1 MTLAEPCIRDGE
13 AGAAAASPSGAGRSH
28 RNGRRRVALLAL
40 GAACC
45 SLLCAPSIHAARD
58 DFRDTGRART
68 ESKRKQPTETLF
80 WIDGGAGYGHVNLS
94 TFVVDDAEA
103 LTADL
108 VSTRTGGVAGHLGLG
123 LRFGIFTIGPRGTV
137 IALQDAST
145 GGSARDMQLW
155 SLDLEGTFRI
165 PLGRVEP
172 HFLFGGGYST
182 FGGLDDAV
190 DGVRAGLDI
199 DGANL
204 RAGLGLDWF
213 ATPEL
218 SIGARG
224 TAEVL
229 FLSRRAVPLRDLARP
244 REVGT
249 LSEARARVLEAEG
262 SSAGAAYTL
271 VVGPGLHF

>member
-1 MTLAEPCIRDGE
+1 MTLADPRI
-13 AGAAAASPSGAGRSH
+13 AL
-28 RNGRRRVALLAL
+28 VALAV
-40 GAACC
+40 AAG
-45 SLLCAPSIHAARD
+45 SLLVSPAVPAATE
-58 DFRDTGRART
+58 DFRDTGEGRA
-68 ESKRKQPTETLF
+68 EKKEKKPTETWF
-80 WIDGGAGYGHVNLS
+80 WLDGGAGYGHVNLS
-94 TFVVDDAEA
+94 TFVVDDAES

-108 VSTRTGGVAGHLGLG
+108 VPTNTGGVAGHLGLG

-137 IALQDAST
+137 IALQDART
-145 GGSARDMQLW
+145 GRSVRDIQLW

-165 PLGRVEP
+165 PLGRLEP

-199 DGANL
+199 DGANV

-249 LSEARARVLEAEG
+249 ISEARARILEAEG

-271 VVGPGLHF
+271 VIGPGLHF

>member
-1 MTLAEPCIRDGE
+1 MPLADPSAGDGKRGPRGSWRVPLL
-13 AGAAAASPSGAGRSH
+13 AVAAAACW
-28 RNGRRRVALLAL
+28 LLAASSTR
-40 GAACC
+40 AAN
-45 SLLCAPSIHAARD
+45 D
-58 DFRDTGRART
+58 DRGDTGLGRA
-68 ESKRKQPTETLF
+68 EADRKEPTETLF
-80 WIDGGAGYGHVNLS
+80 WLDGGAGYGHVNLS
-94 TFVVDDAEA
+94 TFVVDDAES
-103 LTADL
+103 LTAEL
-108 VSTRTGGVAGHLGLG
+108 VPTSAGGVAGHLGLG

-137 IALQDAST
+137 IAIQNAT
-145 GGSARDMQLW
+145 IGRNVRDIQLW

-182 FGGLDDAV
+182 FGGLDNAI

-224 TAEVL
+224 TAEAL
-229 FLSRRAVPLRDLARP
+229 FLSRRAVPIRDLARP
-244 REVGT
+244 QEVGT
-249 LSEARARVLEAEG
+249 LSEARARILEAEG
-262 SSAGAAYTL
+262 STAGAAYTL